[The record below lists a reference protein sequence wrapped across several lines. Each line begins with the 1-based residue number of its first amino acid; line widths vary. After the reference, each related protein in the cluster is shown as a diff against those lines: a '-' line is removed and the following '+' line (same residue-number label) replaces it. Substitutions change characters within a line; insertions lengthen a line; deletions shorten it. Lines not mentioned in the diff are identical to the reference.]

1 MVNKSHE
8 ITVGDFCKRLF
19 SDKWLVVLITGLVSI
34 AFVILALYLPNKY
47 KSDVL
52 LMPIVEQD
60 TNLAGLGSQL
70 GGLAS
75 MAGINLGGQSDKT
88 DLAIATLK
96 SRTFLMNFINE
107 NKLKVELLGVKSW
120 DYATNQYIYDDEVYD
135 RVNNKWV
142 RESSTI
148 KQAEPSLLEAYIYF
162 MEELLEV
169 DKDKETGFV
178 RITIKHVSAQF
189 AERVVTQ
196 LIISIDEKLRADA
209 ANETERSIEFL
220 KEAIKESDNSDL
232 KILLYNLIEQ
242 EVQKKM
248 LTKVKENY
256 AFKVIDKAV
265 IAEEKFS
272 PRRAL
277 LCIFGFILGGIIS
290 CIVVFIRALR

>member
-265 IAEEKFS
+265 IAEEKYS

>member
-1 MVNKSHE
+1 MVKKSHE
-8 ITVGDFCKRLF
+8 ITVGDFCKKLL

-265 IAEEKFS
+265 IAEEKYS

>member
-8 ITVGDFCKRLF
+8 ITVGDFFKRLF
-19 SDKWLVVLITGLVSI
+19 NDKWLVVLITGLVSI

-70 GGLAS
+70 GSLAS
-75 MAGINLGGQSDKT
+75 IAGIDLGGQSDKT

-107 NKLKVELLGVKSW
+107 NQLKVELLGVKSW

-135 RVNNKWV
+135 HVNNKWV

-189 AERVVTQ
+189 AERVATQ

-232 KILLYNLIEQ
+232 KILLYNLIDQ

-265 IAEEKFS
+265 IAEEKYS

-277 LCIFGFILGGIIS
+277 LCIFGFILGGGIS

>member
-1 MVNKSHE
+1 MVKKSHE
-8 ITVGDFCKRLF
+8 ITVGDFCKKLL

-135 RVNNKWV
+135 HVNNKWV

-265 IAEEKFS
+265 IAEEKYS

>member
-8 ITVGDFCKRLF
+8 ITVGDFCKKLL

-265 IAEEKFS
+265 IAEEKYS